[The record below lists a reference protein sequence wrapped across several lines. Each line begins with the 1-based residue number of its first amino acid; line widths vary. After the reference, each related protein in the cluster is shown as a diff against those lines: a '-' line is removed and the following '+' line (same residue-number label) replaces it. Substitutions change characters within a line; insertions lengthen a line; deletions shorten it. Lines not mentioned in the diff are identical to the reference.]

1 MTSRVVVALVLV
13 AATGHSLIGQRP
25 TFRAQVELV
34 EIDAVVTDRDGNP
47 VTGLTIA
54 DFEVIENGRPQE
66 IAAFSTVD
74 IPIER
79 LEQPLFSPTAIEPDV
94 QTNQGSEGRVYVI
107 ALDDIHPTLAL
118 RTRHFMRRFIE
129 QHFGANDVAAIAYL
143 GVGSSNSQDFTSSK
157 RLLLNAIDRF
167 TGAFTSEPVPEAI
180 GPAPPSLGGGPA
192 EERLK
197 LRNRMATFRQIAEF
211 MAAVPGR
218 RKAMVLIS
226 TGTTIVD
233 VVNIVDYSGG
243 TMALEIADAH
253 AAMQAASRGNVA
265 IYPIDPRG
273 LTLEGGLG
281 EETASAT
288 QEALQSASMARL
300 SSNANLRMLA
310 DVTGGF
316 AFVNQNNFD
325 QAFTRLV
332 RENSSYYILGFY
344 STNERR
350 DGRFRKVQVR
360 VKRPGLE
367 VRARSGYVAPTGRP
381 PTPPP
386 ARTAQQL
393 SAAAAEA
400 FASPVAQRGVGLK
413 VFAAAYKGS
422 DRNASV
428 AIVIGVD
435 PVTLDLVE
443 NNDGFTGEIEIATG
457 ATSGKG
463 KVISGEYHVAKV
475 ALKPESMER
484 AKQDGLQVVSE
495 LRLPPGKYQI
505 RAVVSNR
512 ANKAGS
518 VVYDID
524 VPDFTKQPLMMSGI
538 SLTSR
543 AAAQLLTVR
552 PKDPLR
558 DFLPGPPTTVRAFDA
573 SDTIALFAEV
583 YENLRTRTAHT
594 VDLTATLRTD
604 DGRVIRTI
612 SEQRSSTELQGAPGG
627 FGFRAE
633 LPLEG
638 AAPGLYVIHVG
649 AQANTGDRPLVSR
662 DVQIRIK

>member
-13 AATGHSLIGQRP
+13 AATSHSLIGQQP

-157 RLLLNAIDRF
+157 RLLLNSIDRF

-435 PVTLDLVE
+435 PLTLDLVE

-558 DFLPGPPTTVRAFDA
+558 DFLPGPPTTVRTFDA

-604 DGRVIRTI
+604 DGRVIRTT